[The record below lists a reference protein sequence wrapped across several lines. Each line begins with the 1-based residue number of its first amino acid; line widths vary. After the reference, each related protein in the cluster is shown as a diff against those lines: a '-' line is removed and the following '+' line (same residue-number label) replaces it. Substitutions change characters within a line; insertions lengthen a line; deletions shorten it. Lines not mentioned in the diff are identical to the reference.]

1 MNIGKNGHI
10 LTEHEIDY
18 IRNDVEI
25 MARALDIM
33 FKQDLK
39 KITIGSDALHY
50 YKELNK
56 NFNNYFPIL
65 PFEIDEDCRKSYKR
79 WFYLFK

>member
-1 MNIGKNGHI
+1 
-10 LTEHEIDY
+10 
-18 IRNDVEI
+18 
-25 MARALDIM
+25 M

>member
-1 MNIGKNGHI
+1 
-10 LTEHEIDY
+10 
-18 IRNDVEI
+18 

-65 PFEIDEDCRKSYKR
+65 PFEIDKDCRKSYKR